1 MKWWAVNEIL
11 SDDEDHMLMQ
21 ISTVNPRV
29 SSDADSDTDEIL
41 LLNSRL
47 NNKTQYPKGSQVDK
61 RKWTCRHPLELKQR

>member
-29 SSDADSDTDEIL
+29 SSDADSDIDEIL
-41 LLNSRL
+41 S
-47 NNKTQYPKGSQVDK
+47 
-61 RKWTCRHPLELKQR
+61 